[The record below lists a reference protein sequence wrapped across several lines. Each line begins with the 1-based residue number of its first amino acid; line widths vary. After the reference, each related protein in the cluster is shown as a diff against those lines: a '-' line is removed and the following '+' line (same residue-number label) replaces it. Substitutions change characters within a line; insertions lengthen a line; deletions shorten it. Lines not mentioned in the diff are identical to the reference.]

1 MEDNQESVQSP
12 PPNKQWHKRRNYIN
26 EGLERGLTPKQEL
39 FAQTVAGG
47 GTLSEAQRNAGYGP
61 TSNGVASRVIRQ
73 EQVQLRV
80 IELIEERQFLDMTG
94 CIWYDIMGESL
105 RGLEPGSTKWCNVAD
120 RQLKAIEQI
129 ARLGGW
135 EPKRVEETRKL
146 VLKGDISSILPTDSD
161 SSVKK

>member
-1 MEDNQESVQSP
+1 MADSQESVQSP
-12 PPNKQWHKRRNYIN
+12 PKTSWQNRRNYIAD
-26 EGLERGLTPKQEL
+26 GLERGLTPKQEL
-39 FAQTVAGG
+39 FANAVADGK
-47 GTLSEAQRNAGYGP
+47 TLSDAGRIAGYGH
-61 TSNGVASRVIRQ
+61 NGSGIGSRVIRQ

-80 IELIEERQFLDMTG
+80 QELIEDRAFLDMAG
-94 CIWYDIMGESL
+94 CIWYDILGESL

-146 VLKGDISSILPTDSD
+146 VLKGDINSILPSDSD
-161 SSVKK
+161 SKK